1 MTEFVWALFSGIKTK
16 VKYRILRAFFLRV
29 GIFATHQTSGNKYG
43 CETISLGLEK
53 KNSCSIS
60 FVLSAPRP
68 ITEYR
73 NFNFQLMRVIGLLE
87 AVVFY

>member
-16 VKYRILRAFFLRV
+16 VKYRILRAFFMRV

-53 KNSCSIS
+53 KKLTLDILCI
-60 FVLSAPRP
+60 VRPSA
-68 ITEYR
+68 
-73 NFNFQLMRVIGLLE
+73 NH
-87 AVVFY
+87 